1 MLSGLLHGK
10 LDQELLKQIEN
21 DTLLSLIVFPI
32 PQHVLFF
39 FFFFFQFL
47 CKEYHMHSKLTPL
60 YSCNKRKK
68 EEKKKKKTEE
78 MKSCLYTSGNNHTVW
93 VREWVIAV
101 LPEYHSRTLLKNQTN
116 TKSSLRGKKKT
127 SSQNIA
133 TSVDWCCMD
142 GLCLWLGIGKSVIW
156 KIGIILWK

>member
-1 MLSGLLHGK
+1 MWRKRNPL
-10 LDQELLKQIEN
+10 
-21 DTLLSLIVFPI
+21 TLYVVFFCFFVFFSFFVRSIICIPNSPHYIV
-32 PQHVLFF
+32 VT
-39 FFFFFQFL
+39 
-47 CKEYHMHSKLTPL
+47 KE
-60 YSCNKRKK
+60 RK
-68 EEKKKKKTEE
+68 KKKKKTEE

-116 TKSSLRGKKKT
+116 TKSILRGKKKT